1 MTEKLYEK
9 DSYLKSF
16 TAQVLRCDAEGEGFC
31 VVLDHTAF
39 FAEGGGQP
47 ADTGRRWPWATR

>member
-16 TAQVLRCDAEGEGFC
+16 TAQVVRCDAEGEGFC
-31 VVLDHTAF
+31 VVLDRTAF
-39 FAEGGGQP
+39 FAEGGG
-47 ADTGRRWPWATR
+47 